1 MWVKG
6 FGHVIYKI
14 QNEMLIVEVDS
25 CGAEWKSV
33 TDKKTQKEY
42 LWNKKIDAW
51 QYCAPIL
58 FPVIGRLKNDSYQWD
73 GEFYSMPKHGF
84 CFDLPFEV
92 HQQKKN
98 KITFVLSETL
108 ETFAIYPFRFQLVI
122 SYTLKER
129 SLVTSFIVTNQ
140 SEYEMYFSL
149 GTHPSFCCNQWDKLE
164 FEYPETIPAYRMN
177 DEYLLDGR
185 RDEIFNGGNEIILD
199 SKVFQDG
206 ALIFP
211 NLRSKFVILKSA
223 YGKPRIQ
230 MELCAPYL
238 GIWSIPGEDYICIE
252 PWFGIDDFTTHNGKI
267 EEKRGICTLKPQ
279 EEFSYDYLV
288 TFYE

>member
-1 MWVKG
+1 
-6 FGHVIYKI
+6 
-14 QNEMLIVEVDS
+14 
-25 CGAEWKSV
+25 
-33 TDKKTQKEY
+33 
-42 LWNKKIDAW
+42 
-51 QYCAPIL
+51 
-58 FPVIGRLKNDSYQWD
+58 
-73 GEFYSMPKHGF
+73 
-84 CFDLPFEV
+84 
-92 HQQKKN
+92 
-98 KITFVLSETL
+98 
-108 ETFAIYPFRFQLVI
+108 
-122 SYTLKER
+122 
-129 SLVTSFIVTNQ
+129 
-140 SEYEMYFSL
+140 
-149 GTHPSFCCNQWDKLE
+149 
-164 FEYPETIPAYRMN
+164 MN